1 MIIDVRDRNDTL
13 DIIKDKYDTLGGN
26 TIVAIVDDI
35 EFLRLQKE
43 LDDNGELW
51 GFYFTQNK
59 IQIEAGSLDDICI
72 LKSSVWYPAKN
83 FHRRGDNS
91 QIVYIIQDREME
103 IID

>member
-1 MIIDVRDRNDTL
+1 MIIDIRDRNDTL
-13 DIIKDKYDTLGGN
+13 DIIKDKYNTLGGN

-43 LDDNGELW
+43 LDNNGELW

-59 IQIEAGSLDDICI
+59 IQIEAGNLDDICI
-72 LKSSVWYPAKN
+72 LKSSVWYSTKR
-83 FHRRGDNS
+83 FHKREDNN
-91 QIVYIIQDREME
+91 QIIYIIQDREME